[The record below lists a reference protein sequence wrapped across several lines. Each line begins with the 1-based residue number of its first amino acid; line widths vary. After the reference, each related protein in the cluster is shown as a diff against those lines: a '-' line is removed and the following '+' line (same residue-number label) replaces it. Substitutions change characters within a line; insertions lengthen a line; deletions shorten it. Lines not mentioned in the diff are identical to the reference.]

1 MKIFKKDYTGLS
13 SIDKLRLKR
22 LIKKIEKNNK

>member
-13 SIDKLRLKR
+13 LIDKFILKR
-22 LIKKIEKNNK
+22 LINKIEKNNK

>member
-13 SIDKLRLKR
+13 FIDKLRLKR